1 MDKNNIYKK
10 GIVILNES
18 LEWAEECDGKYYIGY
33 VAGVLGLIN
42 TITQNE
48 KEDN

>member
-18 LEWAEECDGKYYIGY
+18 FEWAEECDGKYYIGY

-42 TITQNE
+42 AITQDE
-48 KEDN
+48 EDN